1 MKKHKMK
8 DFIKKMNSQY
18 YSVLGIIFLL
28 LPVLNL
34 FIHLVPTEYSNYLFF
49 IPFVCFTLKA
59 DIRTGIDVKSFLYL
73 ALPFLA
79 FIMIIFIN
87 GNAIWQSVL
96 RWEIGRNLFDLNDF
110 FNKLPLNDG
119 AFARVF
125 TTAWFTEYMKFVY
138 NTGFVLAAIVPI
150 VRSALAIDFKK
161 MVRYTLSAHVF
172 QVFLITPLYI
182 AFFLQEVWF
191 VRGHPDML
199 ARVLTPEQTL
209 STVLNCFPSMHTSIA
224 FAMFLLVL
232 REKDKIFKWVWGIY
246 CISVIYSTMYLEI
259 HWVIDVIAGMIF
271 GYAIVK
277 LVDFVLKKSEAY
289 FPKKILARL
298 HKDIDIDLM
307 GCND

>member
-1 MKKHKMK
+1 VKNHINK
-8 DFIKKMNSQY
+8 DLIQKISKNY
-18 YSVLGIIFLL
+18 YIIIGIVFLVLPI
-28 LPVLNL
+28 LNL
-34 FIHLVPTEYSNYLFF
+34 LVHLIPTDYSNFLFF
-49 IPFVCFTLKA
+49 IPFVCFTLKS
-59 DIRTGIDVKSFLYL
+59 DIRTGIDVKSFLFL

-87 GNAIWQSVL
+87 GNGIWQSVL
-96 RWEIGRNLFDLNDF
+96 SWEIGRNLFNLNDLF
-110 FNKLPLNDG
+110 SKIPLNDG
-119 AFARVF
+119 SFARIF
-125 TTAWFTEYMKFVY
+125 SPGWFTEYMKFVY

-191 VRGHPDML
+191 VKGHPDML
-199 ARVLTPEQTL
+199 ARVLTPDQTL

-232 REKDKIFKWVWGIY
+232 REKDNIFKWVWGIY

-259 HWVIDVIAGMIF
+259 HWVIDVIAGIIF

-298 HKDIDIDLM
+298 HKESDINLI